1 MKSIEVT
8 TKNQLKEAVD
18 KNYDEIV
25 VNGELAKKLN
35 KAKNIKKLSGATI
48 GVLAATLS
56 VGAATAPITGGLSL
70 VAAAPIAALTGADIA
85 LIIAV
90 SFVGLALVTSIYK
103 GYDEIEI
110 SKNPWKLKLKKK
122 SNC

>member
-48 GVLAATLS
+48 GVLAAALS
-56 VGAATAPITGGLSL
+56 VG
-70 VAAAPIAALTGADIA
+70 V
-85 LIIAV
+85 
-90 SFVGLALVTSIYK
+90 ALVTSIYK